1 MSTVPL
7 CPHCA
12 NPNETPIVCDRC
24 GWRWHQNPKPA
35 AGTLLEW
42 QAPGGAEPSVLL
54 LRRAVEPG
62 FGDWDLPAGYLDPG
76 ESPEEAAMRETAE
89 EAGIEVELLRLIGV
103 YTSRQ
108 GNAVAMIYVARPRL
122 VPPIVRIDHES
133 SDHAWVTRAD
143 VPRWLPRMAFRS
155 MATALGDW
163 AAGRSGPPREW

>member
-1 MSTVPL
+1 MSNVPL

-12 NPNETPIVCDRC
+12 HPNETPIVCDRC

-89 EAGIEVELLRLIGV
+89 EAGVEVELLRLIGV

-108 GNAVAMIYVARPRL
+108 GNAVAMIYLARPRL